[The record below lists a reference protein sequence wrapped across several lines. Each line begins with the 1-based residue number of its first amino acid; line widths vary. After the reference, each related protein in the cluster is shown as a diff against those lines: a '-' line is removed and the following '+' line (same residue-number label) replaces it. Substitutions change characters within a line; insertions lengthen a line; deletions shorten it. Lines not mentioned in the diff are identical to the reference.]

1 MIKMK
6 KANEYTEDM
15 VNIIDNYFIEKLNNE
30 IYNELYD
37 MVDFDIIAQKIW
49 VNVMSEILDEKENK
63 IMDLEDEVAVLKEE
77 IEELEDKVEG

>member
-1 MIKMK
+1 MK

>member
-1 MIKMK
+1 MK
-6 KANEYTEDM
+6 KADEYIEDM
-15 VNIIDNYFIEKLNNE
+15 VDIIDNYFIEELNNE